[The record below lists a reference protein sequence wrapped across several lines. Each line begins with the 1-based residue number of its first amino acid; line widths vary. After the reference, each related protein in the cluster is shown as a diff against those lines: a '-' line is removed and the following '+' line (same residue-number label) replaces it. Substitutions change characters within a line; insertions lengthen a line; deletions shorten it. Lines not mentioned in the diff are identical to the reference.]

1 MVAPDGIPPASP
13 KRRGGGPGAPKLSE
27 GGSAAL
33 TIAVKDATEI
43 WRDGRF
49 RWAAGLLLVL
59 LIAAIAGGAHNQSQ
73 IARQHADAQRAE
85 RDVWLDKGDM
95 NPHAAAHYGAF
106 VFKPVQPLSAI
117 DPGLDPFVGVFVFLE
132 AHKQQLARHRPIED
146 ATPTRR
152 LGQLTPASAAL
163 VLLPLLVVA
172 LTFSSFAG
180 ERDQGTLRPLLA
192 MGISRGSLLAGKAI
206 GAMLPLAAVIVPA
219 TVIGAA
225 ILSWNAPADPNAPIA
240 ARAAGLGAVYLT
252 HTLIWVGLGLA
263 VSARSRT
270 QGTALVV
277 LLAIWFTSAFIAP
290 PLAMAAAKWIDPTP
304 SAIEF
309 AAAIQDEKDSWPTWD
324 QRVEKV
330 MERFLDG
337 EFESTMAPSNVEVVA
352 LLESETDET
361 ALYNRHFAELF
372 QRQSRQSRSAERLGV
387 LAPTLAARALSMAL
401 AGTDDA
407 HDRDFAEAASQYRTS
422 MLTTLNSELAG
433 SGRFNTFD
441 YTRGRDLWERVPAF
455 DYDAPAMRWAL
466 AVRMWSALALATW
479 SIAVAAG
486 AAWSVSSMRLE

>member
-1 MVAPDGIPPASP
+1 MI
-13 KRRGGGPGAPKLSE
+13 GGGP
-27 GGSAAL
+27 AL
-33 TIAVKDATEI
+33 AIAVKDATEI

-49 RWAAGLLLVL
+49 RWAAGLLLIL
-59 LIAAIAGGAHNQSQ
+59 LVAAVAGGVHNQTQ

-192 MGISRGSLLAGKAI
+192 MGIGRRSLLAGKAI
-206 GAMLPLAAVIVPA
+206 GAMLPLALVIVPA
-219 TVIGAA
+219 TAIGAI
-225 ILSWNAPADPNAPIA
+225 ILFLNAPAAPDAPIA
-240 ARAAGLGAVYLT
+240 ARAAGLGIVYLV
-252 HTLIWVGLGLA
+252 HTLIWIGLGLA
-263 VSARSRT
+263 VSARART
-270 QGTALVV
+270 KGAELVV
-277 LLAIWFTSAFIAP
+277 LLALWFANAFVMP
-290 PLAMAAAKWIDPTP
+290 PLSMAAAKWIDPSP

-309 AAAIQDEKDSWPTWD
+309 AAAIQDEKDSWPSWD
-324 QRVEKV
+324 ERVEQV
-330 MERFLDG
+330 MTRFLDG
-337 EFESTMAPSNVEVVA
+337 EFESTMAPANVEVVA
-352 LLESETDET
+352 LLESEADET
-361 ALYNRHFAELF
+361 ALYDRRFAELF
-372 QRQSRQSRSAERLGV
+372 ERYRRQARSFERVGAI
-387 LAPTLAARALSMAL
+387 APTLAARTLSMAF

-407 HDRDFAEAASQYRTS
+407 HDREFSAAASKYRAA
-422 MLTTLNSELAG
+422 MLTTLNGELAS

-441 YTRGRDLWERVPAF
+441 YTRGRDLWEKVPPF
-455 DYDAPAMRWAL
+455 DYDAPAARWAL
-466 AVRMWSALALATW
+466 SQAAWSAAALAAW
-479 SIAVAAG
+479 LVFVAIAAS
-486 AAWSVSSMRLE
+486 WSVSSMRLE

>member
-1 MVAPDGIPPASP
+1 V
-13 KRRGGGPGAPKLSE
+13 
-27 GGSAAL
+27 L

-49 RWAAGLLLVL
+49 RWAAGLLLIL
-59 LIAAIAGGAHNQSQ
+59 LIAATAGGVHNQSQ
-73 IARQHADAQRAE
+73 IARQHADAQQAE

-192 MGISRGSLLAGKAI
+192 MGISRRSLLAGKAI
-206 GAMLPLAAVIVPA
+206 GAVLPLAAVIVPA
-219 TVIGAA
+219 TIIGAA
-225 ILSWNAPADPNAPIA
+225 ILAWHTPADPDAPIA
-240 ARAAGLGAVYLT
+240 ARAAGMGVVYLV
-252 HTLIWVGLGLA
+252 HTLIWVGLGLTI
-263 VSARSRT
+263 SARSRT
-270 QGTALVV
+270 QGAALVV
-277 LLAIWFTSAFIAP
+277 LLAIWFANAFIMP
-290 PLAMAAAKWIDPTP
+290 PLAMAAAKWLDPSP

-309 AAAIQDEKDSWPTWD
+309 AASIQDEKDSWPSWD

-352 LLESETDET
+352 LLESEADET
-361 ALYNRHFAELF
+361 ALYDRRFAELF
-372 QRQSRQSRSAERLGV
+372 ARYQRQARSFERVGAM
-387 LAPTLAARALSMAL
+387 APTLAARSLSMAL
-401 AGTDDA
+401 AGTDEA
-407 HDRDFAEAASQYRTS
+407 HDREFAAAAADYRAA
-422 MLTTLNSELAG
+422 MLTTLNSELAS

-441 YTRGRDLWERVPAF
+441 YTRGRDLWEKVPAF
-455 DYDAPAMRWAL
+455 DYDVPTARWAL
-466 AVRMWSALALATW
+466 SQVTWSASALAGWLIASAIAAT
-479 SIAVAAG
+479 
-486 AAWSVSSMRLE
+486 WSVSSMRLE

>member
-1 MVAPDGIPPASP
+1 VSVQ
-13 KRRGGGPGAPKLSE
+13 RRIQG
-27 GGSAAL
+27 AAL
-33 TIAVKDATEI
+33 AIAVKDATEI

-49 RWAAGLLLVL
+49 RFAAGLLFIL
-59 LIAAIAGGAHNQSQ
+59 LIAAIAGGVHNQSE

-192 MGISRGSLLAGKAI
+192 MGISRRSLLAGKAI

-219 TVIGAA
+219 AIIGAA
-225 ILSWNAPADPNAPIA
+225 ILFWNAPADPGAPIG
-240 ARAAGLGAVYLT
+240 ARAAGLGLVYLV
-252 HTLIWVGLGLA
+252 HTLIWIGLGLA
-263 VSARSRT
+263 ISARSRT
-270 QGTALVV
+270 PGAALVV
-277 LLAIWFTSAFIAP
+277 LLAIWFANAFIMP
-290 PLAMAAAKWIDPTP
+290 SLAMAAAKSIDPSP

-309 AAAIQDEKDSWPTWD
+309 AASIQDEKDSWPTWD
-324 QRVEKV
+324 DRVDRV
-330 MERFLDG
+330 MQRFLDG

-352 LLESETDET
+352 LLESEADET
-361 ALYNRHFAELF
+361 ALYDRRFAELF
-372 QRQSRQSRSAERLGV
+372 ERYRRQSESFERAGV
-387 LAPTLAARALSMAL
+387 VAPTLAARSLSMAL
-401 AGTDDA
+401 AGTDEA
-407 HDRDFAEAASQYRTS
+407 HDREFAAAAGRYRAA
-422 MLTTLNSELAG
+422 MLTTLNGELAS

-441 YTRGRDLWERVPAF
+441 YTRGRDLWEKVPPF
-455 DYDAPAMRWAL
+455 DYDVPSARWAL
-466 AVRMWSALALATW
+466 SQTMWSVGALAAWLA
-479 SIAVAAG
+479 AVAIA
-486 AAWSVSSMRLE
+486 AAWSVSAMRLE